1 MPVKLSV
8 VIITYNEEKN
18 LSRCL
23 QSLNEVADE
32 IVVVDSGSQ
41 DKTKEVA
48 ISFGAKV
55 FHQNWLGYSQQKN
68 LGNSIAENDWILSLD
83 ADECL
88 STELADEIKK
98 WKNNPVAAYLN
109 RLTNYCGSWIRH
121 GSWFPDRKLR
131 LFNRKQAQWLGD
143 IHERIE
149 HHSKT
154 KALHLKGLL
163 YHYSYHTVQEHWKQL
178 DKFTT
183 LTAEK
188 AFKEGKKSSL
198 FSQFISPI
206 WRFFRDYIV
215 KLGILDGAA
224 GFTIARISAY
234 GVYLK
239 HKKIRHLWAASASMS
254 E

>member
-8 VIITYNEEKN
+8 VVITLNEEKN
-18 LSRCL
+18 LGRCL
-23 QSLNEVADE
+23 QSLKDVADE
-32 IVVVDSGSQ
+32 IVVVDSGSR
-41 DKTKEVA
+41 DNTVEIA
-48 ISFGAKV
+48 NSFGAKV
-55 FHQNWLGYSQQKN
+55 LHQNWLGYSQQKN
-68 LGNSIAENDWILSLD
+68 LGNSHAENDWILSLD

-88 STELADEIKK
+88 SAELADELKN
-98 WKNNPVAAYLN
+98 WKHNPMPAYLN

-131 LFNRKQAQWLGD
+131 LFNRKQAQWFGD

-149 HHSKT
+149 HQSKI
-154 KALHLKGLL
+154 KALNLKGLL
-163 YHYSYHTVQEHWKQL
+163 HHYSYHTVQEHWKQL

-188 AFKEGKKSSL
+188 VFKEGKKSSV
-198 FSQFISPI
+198 FSQYLSPI
-206 WRFFRDYIV
+206 WRFIRDYVI
-215 KLGILDGAA
+215 KLGFLDGAS
-224 GFTIARISAY
+224 GFAIARISAY

-239 HKKIRHLWAASASMS
+239 HKKIRHLWAASAPMP